1 MQVTVHLMQQATITF
16 TAAQLWPLQGSY
28 TRFGP
33 DLSSFAEEVT
43 RRLQADGF
51 IGYHADPNSITV
63 IPVSSVKRL
72 DFVGDGAARPQS

>member
-1 MQVTVHLMQQATITF
+1 MAV
-16 TAAQLWPLQGSY
+16 QGSCA
-28 TRFGP
+28 RFGRTSP
-33 DLSSFAEEVT
+33 RSPKRSPGAE
-43 RRLQADGF
+43 ADGF